1 MAYVIDQDTCIQCG
15 DCVSSCPVEAIADE
29 GGKFVIDAD
38 SCLSCGVCT
47 STCPQEAIS
56 EE

>member
-15 DCVSSCPVEAIADE
+15 ECSNSCPVGAIAEEDGKYTINPDE
-29 GGKFVIDAD
+29 
-38 SCLSCGVCT
+38 CLSCGVCAG
-47 STCPQEAIS
+47 TCPQEAIS